1 MTQLSSKTLF
11 QTDLWNIYTQI
22 KFMSIQKSE
31 RKDVQGQRSGLLE
44 L

>member
-11 QTDLWNIYTQI
+11 QTDPWNTYTQI
-22 KFMSIQKSE
+22 KFMSIQKGK
-31 RKDVQGQRSGLLE
+31 KDVQGQRSGLLE